1 MEEKILEL
9 SINNPMWGCVRLSN
23 QLRLIGVSVSR
34 PTIQMILIKHGM
46 GSKYQRLLK
55 LDELALNKEIELTPA
70 QRRGILRVQS
80 LGSFLVRTPSMI
92 GDLRSMRS
100 LLTMGE
106 NFAEENIIPMASP
119 GISQPRKKSV

>member
-1 MEEKILEL
+1 VEEKILEL

>member
-1 MEEKILEL
+1 VGLCSALKPVAIDR
-9 SINNPMWGCVRLSN
+9 RLGFQTSH
-23 QLRLIGVSVSR
+23 
-34 PTIQMILIKHGM
+34 PEDKILIKHGM

-55 LDELALNKEIELTPA
+55 LNELALNKEIELTPA

-92 GDLRSMRS
+92 LDLRSMRS

-119 GISQPRKKSV
+119 GISQPRKKTV